1 MIWPFENDTG
11 AVENKLAKRSVQAN
25 RKRNI
30 LVSSIIFLAAFL
42 LSFSMILI
50 VNATIQTKIINRV
63 DNSGEALATI
73 MGIVFVLLCTAG
85 AAIKNII
92 YVSVLQRVR
101 EFARLRTIGAT
112 CRQITSMVKKER
124 QRLSR
129 RYILAGILAGLL
141 VNASLPLDFYP
152 VQSIL
157 CVIAAG
163 AFIWMITCL
172 AFRAPARLA
181 ASTSPLAALRQDGQV
196 IGSHRKSANRQSSR
210 IAGRRCKSAN
220 RRGSQVAGR
229 QCKLVDSPA
238 SDGKSGVPASQ
249 DTHTLDKSA
258 NRHAGQVTGSR
269 RILTPAALGLKFFF
283 SAPKKTLYTFSSLI
297 LSGVLLFSVFSVIK
311 AVNVETLAKGPYR
324 EDSGLYIQL
333 KSTAEEE
340 STYNLM
346 KNSPFTEEL
355 RREVED
361 TPGVT
366 AVYDL
371 KMLNAVISGEDGG
384 VETSIN
390 SIVNEKSFEKQLM
403 EGSLPGDIIA
413 SGASGK
419 DAETTEP
426 EGTPGNDTAGA
437 GSEAAPEK
445 TEDFLLPVIVNR
457 ASPYYQSLG
466 REFAVGD
473 TFTVEIDTGYQKKTV
488 QARVSGFIEDKD
500 TGVILYTK
508 EENLAQIT
516 EINCDLI
523 WYVCLEKGKE
533 EEAADRISGLLQ
545 NDDRVTVNVLADDT
559 AALEEYFHNA
569 ETVIGILV
577 GVIGLFSFLN
587 LLNTCITNAMSRRHD
602 YALLE
607 ATGMTGRQIQ
617 QAWRV
622 ENLSYLLGS
631 FLGSCLLGIPL
642 GIFLCSRIARISGIF
657 YIEYRFPFT
666 FVLLYCIAAALVY
679 GIMTIYQNWD
689 YRQAPVVERIR
700 VYF

>member
-42 LSFSMILI
+42 LSFSIILI

-73 MGIVFVLLCTAG
+73 LGIVFVLLCTAG

-152 VQSIL
+152 VQSIF
-157 CVIAAG
+157 CMIVAG

-196 IGSHRKSANRQSSR
+196 IGDYRKFANRQRSR
-210 IAGRRCKSAN
+210 IAGHRS
-220 RRGSQVAGR
+220 
-229 QCKLVDSPA
+229 
-238 SDGKSGVPASQ
+238 
-249 DTHTLDKSA
+249 KSA
-258 NRHAGQVTGSR
+258 NRHASQVTGSR

-297 LSGVLLFSVFSVIK
+297 LSGVLLFAVFSVIK

-355 RREVED
+355 RQQVED

-371 KMLNAVISGEDGG
+371 KMLDAVISGEDGS

-390 SIVNEKSFEKQLM
+390 SIVNEESFAKQLT
-403 EGSLPGDIIA
+403 EGGLPGDIIA
-413 SGASGK
+413 ESAPGK
-419 DAETTEP
+419 IE
-426 EGTPGNDTAGA
+426 NL
-437 GSEAAPEK
+437 
-445 TEDFLLPVIVNR
+445 LLPVIVNR

-473 TFTVEIDTGYQKKTV
+473 TFTVEIDTGYQKQTM
-488 QARVSGFIEDKD
+488 QALVSGFIENKD

-657 YIEYRFPFT
+657 YIKYRFPFT

>member
-42 LSFSMILI
+42 LSFSIILI

-73 MGIVFVLLCTAG
+73 LGIVFVLLCTAG

-92 YVSVLQRVR
+92 YVSVLQRAR

-152 VQSIL
+152 AQSII
-157 CVIAAG
+157 CMIVAG

-196 IGSHRKSANRQSSR
+196 IGSHRKSANR
-210 IAGRRCKSAN
+210 
-220 RRGSQVAGR
+220 
-229 QCKLVDSPA
+229 
-238 SDGKSGVPASQ
+238 
-249 DTHTLDKSA
+249 
-258 NRHAGQVTGSR
+258 HAGQAAGSR

-371 KMLNAVISGEDGG
+371 KMLDAVISGEDGG

-390 SIVNEKSFEKQLM
+390 SIVNEESFEKQLM

-413 SGASGK
+413 ESAPGK
-419 DAETTEP
+419 IE
-426 EGTPGNDTAGA
+426 NL
-437 GSEAAPEK
+437 
-445 TEDFLLPVIVNR
+445 LLPVIVNR

-473 TFTVEIDTGYQKKTV
+473 TFTVEIDTGYQKQTM
-488 QARVSGFIEDKD
+488 QALVSGFIENKD

-657 YIEYRFPFT
+657 YIKYRFPFT

>member
-42 LSFSMILI
+42 LSFSIILI

-73 MGIVFVLLCTAG
+73 LGIVFVLLCTAG

-152 VQSIL
+152 AQSII
-157 CVIAAG
+157 CMIVAG

-196 IGSHRKSANRQSSR
+196 TGGYRKFANRQRSR
-210 IAGRRCKSAN
+210 IAGHRS
-220 RRGSQVAGR
+220 
-229 QCKLVDSPA
+229 
-238 SDGKSGVPASQ
+238 
-249 DTHTLDKSA
+249 KSA
-258 NRHAGQVTGSR
+258 NRHAGQAAGSR

-355 RREVED
+355 RQQVED

-371 KMLNAVISGEDGG
+371 KMLDAVISGEDGG

-390 SIVNEKSFEKQLM
+390 SIVNEESFEKQLM

-413 SGASGK
+413 ESA
-419 DAETTEP
+419 
-426 EGTPGNDTAGA
+426 PG
-437 GSEAAPEK
+437 K
-445 TEDFLLPVIVNR
+445 TENLLLPVIVNR

-500 TGVILYTK
+500 TGVIPYTK

>member
-73 MGIVFVLLCTAG
+73 LGIVFVLLCTAG

-152 VQSIL
+152 AQSIL
-157 CVIAAG
+157 CMIVAG

-181 ASTSPLAALRQDGQV
+181 ASTSPLAVLRQDGQV
-196 IGSHRKSANRQSSR
+196 TGGYRKFANRQRSR
-210 IAGRRCKSAN
+210 IAGHRS
-220 RRGSQVAGR
+220 
-229 QCKLVDSPA
+229 
-238 SDGKSGVPASQ
+238 
-249 DTHTLDKSA
+249 KSA
-258 NRHAGQVTGSR
+258 NRHASQVTGSR

-413 SGASGK
+413 ESA
-419 DAETTEP
+419 
-426 EGTPGNDTAGA
+426 PG
-437 GSEAAPEK
+437 K
-445 TEDFLLPVIVNR
+445 TENLLLPVIVNR

-488 QARVSGFIEDKD
+488 QARVSGFIEDKN

-508 EENLAQIT
+508 ETNLVRIT
-516 EINCDLI
+516 EINSDLI
-523 WYVCLEKGKE
+523 WYVCFEEGKE
-533 EEAADRISGLLQ
+533 EEAADRIRGLLQ

-559 AALEEYFHNA
+559 AALEEYFYNA

-607 ATGMTGRQIQ
+607 ATGMTGRQIR

-657 YIEYRFPFT
+657 YIKYRFPFT

-689 YRQAPVVERIR
+689 YRQASVVERIR

>member
-73 MGIVFVLLCTAG
+73 LGIVFVLLCTAG

-152 VQSIL
+152 VQSIF
-157 CVIAAG
+157 CMIVAG

-196 IGSHRKSANRQSSR
+196 TGDYRKFANRQRSR
-210 IAGRRCKSAN
+210 IAGHRS
-220 RRGSQVAGR
+220 
-229 QCKLVDSPA
+229 
-238 SDGKSGVPASQ
+238 
-249 DTHTLDKSA
+249 KSA
-258 NRHAGQVTGSR
+258 NRHASQVTGSR

-297 LSGVLLFSVFSVIK
+297 LSGVLLFAVFSVIK

-355 RREVED
+355 RQQVED

-371 KMLNAVISGEDGG
+371 KMLDAVISGEDGS

-390 SIVNEKSFEKQLM
+390 SIVNEESFAKQLT
-403 EGSLPGDIIA
+403 EGGLPGDIIA
-413 SGASGK
+413 ESAPGK
-419 DAETTEP
+419 IE
-426 EGTPGNDTAGA
+426 NL
-437 GSEAAPEK
+437 
-445 TEDFLLPVIVNR
+445 LLPVIVNR

-473 TFTVEIDTGYQKKTV
+473 TFTVEIDTGYQKQTM
-488 QARVSGFIEDKD
+488 QALVSGFIENKD

-642 GIFLCSRIARISGIF
+642 GIFLCSRIARIFGIF
-657 YIEYRFPFT
+657 YIKYRFPFT

>member
-11 AVENKLAKRSVQAN
+11 TVENKLAKRSVQAN

-73 MGIVFVLLCTAG
+73 LGIVFVLLCTAG

-152 VQSIL
+152 VQSIF
-157 CVIAAG
+157 CMIVAG

-196 IGSHRKSANRQSSR
+196 TGDYRKFANRQRSR
-210 IAGRRCKSAN
+210 IAGHRS
-220 RRGSQVAGR
+220 
-229 QCKLVDSPA
+229 
-238 SDGKSGVPASQ
+238 
-249 DTHTLDKSA
+249 KSA
-258 NRHAGQVTGSR
+258 NRHASQVTGSR

-283 SAPKKTLYTFSSLI
+283 SAPKETLYTFSSLI
-297 LSGVLLFSVFSVIK
+297 LSGVLLFAVFSVIK

-355 RREVED
+355 RQQVED

-371 KMLNAVISGEDGG
+371 KMLDAVISGEDGS

-390 SIVNEKSFEKQLM
+390 SIVNEESFAKQLT
-403 EGSLPGDIIA
+403 EGGLPGDIIA
-413 SGASGK
+413 ESAPGK
-419 DAETTEP
+419 IE
-426 EGTPGNDTAGA
+426 NL
-437 GSEAAPEK
+437 
-445 TEDFLLPVIVNR
+445 LLPVIVNR

-473 TFTVEIDTGYQKKTV
+473 TFTVEIDTGYQKQTM
-488 QARVSGFIEDKD
+488 QALVSGFIENKD

-657 YIEYRFPFT
+657 YIKYRFPFT

>member
-11 AVENKLAKRSVQAN
+11 TVENKLAKRSVQAN

-73 MGIVFVLLCTAG
+73 LGIVFVLLCTAG

-152 VQSIL
+152 VQSIF
-157 CVIAAG
+157 CMIVAG

-196 IGSHRKSANRQSSR
+196 TGDYRKFANRQRSR
-210 IAGRRCKSAN
+210 IAGHRS
-220 RRGSQVAGR
+220 
-229 QCKLVDSPA
+229 
-238 SDGKSGVPASQ
+238 
-249 DTHTLDKSA
+249 KSA
-258 NRHAGQVTGSR
+258 NRHASQVTGSR

-297 LSGVLLFSVFSVIK
+297 LSGVLLFAVFSVIK

-355 RREVED
+355 RQQVED

-371 KMLNAVISGEDGG
+371 KMLDAVISGEDGS

-390 SIVNEKSFEKQLM
+390 SIVNEESFAKQLT
-403 EGSLPGDIIA
+403 EGGLPGDIIA
-413 SGASGK
+413 ESAPGK
-419 DAETTEP
+419 IE
-426 EGTPGNDTAGA
+426 NL
-437 GSEAAPEK
+437 
-445 TEDFLLPVIVNR
+445 LLPVIVNR

-473 TFTVEIDTGYQKKTV
+473 TFTVEIDTGYQKQTM
-488 QARVSGFIEDKD
+488 QALVSGFIENKD

-657 YIEYRFPFT
+657 YIKYRFPFT

>member
-73 MGIVFVLLCTAG
+73 LGIVFVLLCTAG

-152 VQSIL
+152 VQSIF
-157 CVIAAG
+157 CMIVAG

-196 IGSHRKSANRQSSR
+196 TGDYRKFANRQRSR
-210 IAGRRCKSAN
+210 IAGHRS
-220 RRGSQVAGR
+220 
-229 QCKLVDSPA
+229 
-238 SDGKSGVPASQ
+238 
-249 DTHTLDKSA
+249 KSA
-258 NRHAGQVTGSR
+258 NRHASQVTGSR

-297 LSGVLLFSVFSVIK
+297 LSGVLLFAVFSVIK

-355 RREVED
+355 RQQVED

-371 KMLNAVISGEDGG
+371 KMLDAVISGEDGS

-390 SIVNEKSFEKQLM
+390 SIVNEESFAKQLT
-403 EGSLPGDIIA
+403 EGGLPGDIIA
-413 SGASGK
+413 ESAPGK
-419 DAETTEP
+419 I
-426 EGTPGNDTAGA
+426 
-437 GSEAAPEK
+437 
-445 TEDFLLPVIVNR
+445 EDLLLPVIVNR

-473 TFTVEIDTGYQKKTV
+473 TFTVEIDTGYQKQTM
-488 QARVSGFIEDKD
+488 QALVSGFIENKD

-523 WYVCLEKGKE
+523 WYVCFEEGKE

-657 YIEYRFPFT
+657 YIKYRFPFT

>member
-42 LSFSMILI
+42 LSFSIILI

-73 MGIVFVLLCTAG
+73 LGIVFVLLCTAG

-92 YVSVLQRVR
+92 YVSVLQRAR

-141 VNASLPLDFYP
+141 VNASLPLDFYSA
-152 VQSIL
+152 QSII
-157 CVIAAG
+157 CMIVAG

-172 AFRAPARLA
+172 AFRTPARLA

-196 IGSHRKSANRQSSR
+196 IGSHRKSANR
-210 IAGRRCKSAN
+210 
-220 RRGSQVAGR
+220 
-229 QCKLVDSPA
+229 
-238 SDGKSGVPASQ
+238 
-249 DTHTLDKSA
+249 
-258 NRHAGQVTGSR
+258 HAGQAAGSR

-371 KMLNAVISGEDGG
+371 KMLDAVISGEDGS

-390 SIVNEKSFEKQLM
+390 SIVNEESFEKQLM

-413 SGASGK
+413 ESAPGK
-419 DAETTEP
+419 IE
-426 EGTPGNDTAGA
+426 NL
-437 GSEAAPEK
+437 
-445 TEDFLLPVIVNR
+445 LLPVIVNR

-473 TFTVEIDTGYQKKTV
+473 TFTVEIDTGYQKQTM
-488 QARVSGFIEDKD
+488 QALVSGFIENKD

-559 AALEEYFHNA
+559 AALKEYFHNA

-607 ATGMTGRQIQ
+607 ATGMTGRQIR

-657 YIEYRFPFT
+657 YIKYRFPFT

>member
-42 LSFSMILI
+42 LSFSIILI

-157 CVIAAG
+157 CMIVAG

-172 AFRAPARLA
+172 AFRAPAKLA

-196 IGSHRKSANRQSSR
+196 TGGYRKSANRQRSR
-210 IAGRRCKSAN
+210 IAGHRS
-220 RRGSQVAGR
+220 
-229 QCKLVDSPA
+229 
-238 SDGKSGVPASQ
+238 
-249 DTHTLDKSA
+249 KSA

-390 SIVNEKSFEKQLM
+390 SIVNEESFEKQLM

-413 SGASGK
+413 ESA
-419 DAETTEP
+419 
-426 EGTPGNDTAGA
+426 PG
-437 GSEAAPEK
+437 K
-445 TEDFLLPVIVNR
+445 TENLLLPVIVNR

-500 TGVILYTK
+500 TGVIPYTK

>member
-73 MGIVFVLLCTAG
+73 LGIVFVLLCTAG

-152 VQSIL
+152 VQSIF
-157 CVIAAG
+157 CMIVAG

-196 IGSHRKSANRQSSR
+196 TGDYRKFANRQRSR
-210 IAGRRCKSAN
+210 IAGHRS
-220 RRGSQVAGR
+220 
-229 QCKLVDSPA
+229 
-238 SDGKSGVPASQ
+238 
-249 DTHTLDKSA
+249 KSA
-258 NRHAGQVTGSR
+258 NRHASQVTGSR

-355 RREVED
+355 RQQVED

-371 KMLNAVISGEDGG
+371 KMLDAVISGEDGS

-390 SIVNEKSFEKQLM
+390 SIVNEESFAKQLT
-403 EGSLPGDIIA
+403 EGGLPGDIIA
-413 SGASGK
+413 ESAPGK
-419 DAETTEP
+419 IE
-426 EGTPGNDTAGA
+426 NL
-437 GSEAAPEK
+437 
-445 TEDFLLPVIVNR
+445 LLPVIVNR

-473 TFTVEIDTGYQKKTV
+473 TFTVEIDTGYQKQTM
-488 QARVSGFIEDKD
+488 QALVSGFIENKD

-657 YIEYRFPFT
+657 YIKYRFPFT

>member
-73 MGIVFVLLCTAG
+73 LGIVFVLLCTAG

-152 VQSIL
+152 VQSIF
-157 CVIAAG
+157 CMIVAG

-196 IGSHRKSANRQSSR
+196 TGDYRKFANRQRSR
-210 IAGRRCKSAN
+210 IAGHRS
-220 RRGSQVAGR
+220 
-229 QCKLVDSPA
+229 
-238 SDGKSGVPASQ
+238 
-249 DTHTLDKSA
+249 KSA
-258 NRHAGQVTGSR
+258 NRHASQVTGSR

-297 LSGVLLFSVFSVIK
+297 LSGVLLFAVFSVIK

-355 RREVED
+355 RQQVED

-371 KMLNAVISGEDGG
+371 KMLDAVISGEDGS

-390 SIVNEKSFEKQLM
+390 SIVNEESFAKQLT
-403 EGSLPGDIIA
+403 EGGLPGDIIA
-413 SGASGK
+413 ESAPGK
-419 DAETTEP
+419 IE
-426 EGTPGNDTAGA
+426 NL
-437 GSEAAPEK
+437 
-445 TEDFLLPVIVNR
+445 LLPVIVNR

-473 TFTVEIDTGYQKKTV
+473 TFTVEIDTGYQKQTM
-488 QARVSGFIEDKD
+488 QALVSGFIENKD

-577 GVIGLFSFLN
+577 GVISLFSFLN

-642 GIFLCSRIARISGIF
+642 GIFLCSRIARIFGIF
-657 YIEYRFPFT
+657 YIKYRFPFT

>member
-42 LSFSMILI
+42 LSFSIILI

-157 CVIAAG
+157 CMIVAG

-172 AFRAPARLA
+172 AFRAPAKLA

-196 IGSHRKSANRQSSR
+196 TGGYRKSANRQRSR
-210 IAGRRCKSAN
+210 IAGHRS
-220 RRGSQVAGR
+220 
-229 QCKLVDSPA
+229 
-238 SDGKSGVPASQ
+238 
-249 DTHTLDKSA
+249 KSA

-413 SGASGK
+413 ESA
-419 DAETTEP
+419 
-426 EGTPGNDTAGA
+426 PG
-437 GSEAAPEK
+437 K
-445 TEDFLLPVIVNR
+445 TENLLLPVIVNR

-488 QARVSGFIEDKD
+488 QARVSGFIEDKN

-508 EENLAQIT
+508 ETNLVRIT
-516 EINCDLI
+516 EINSDLI
-523 WYVCLEKGKE
+523 WYVCFEEGKE
-533 EEAADRISGLLQ
+533 EEAADRIRGLLQ

-607 ATGMTGRQIQ
+607 ATGMTGRQIR

-657 YIEYRFPFT
+657 YIKYRFPFT

>member
-73 MGIVFVLLCTAG
+73 LGIVFVLLCTAG

-152 VQSIL
+152 VQSIF
-157 CVIAAG
+157 CMIVAG

-196 IGSHRKSANRQSSR
+196 TGDYRKFANRQRSR
-210 IAGRRCKSAN
+210 IAGHRS
-220 RRGSQVAGR
+220 
-229 QCKLVDSPA
+229 
-238 SDGKSGVPASQ
+238 
-249 DTHTLDKSA
+249 KSA
-258 NRHAGQVTGSR
+258 NRHASQVTGSR

-297 LSGVLLFSVFSVIK
+297 LSGVLLFAVFSVIK

-355 RREVED
+355 RQQVED

-371 KMLNAVISGEDGG
+371 KMLDAVISGEDGS

-390 SIVNEKSFEKQLM
+390 SIVNEESFAKQLT
-403 EGSLPGDIIA
+403 EGGLPGDIIA
-413 SGASGK
+413 ESAPGK
-419 DAETTEP
+419 IE
-426 EGTPGNDTAGA
+426 NL
-437 GSEAAPEK
+437 
-445 TEDFLLPVIVNR
+445 LLPVIVNR

-473 TFTVEIDTGYQKKTV
+473 TFTVEIDTGYQKQTM
-488 QARVSGFIEDKD
+488 QALVSGFIENKD

-657 YIEYRFPFT
+657 YIKYRFPFT

>member
-42 LSFSMILI
+42 LSFSIILI

-73 MGIVFVLLCTAG
+73 LGIVFVLLCTAG

-152 VQSIL
+152 AQSII
-157 CVIAAG
+157 CMIVAG

-196 IGSHRKSANRQSSR
+196 TGGYRKFANRQRSR
-210 IAGRRCKSAN
+210 IAGHRS
-220 RRGSQVAGR
+220 
-229 QCKLVDSPA
+229 
-238 SDGKSGVPASQ
+238 
-249 DTHTLDKSA
+249 KSA
-258 NRHAGQVTGSR
+258 NRHAGQAAGSR

-355 RREVED
+355 RQQVED

-371 KMLNAVISGEDGG
+371 KMLDAVISGEDGG

-390 SIVNEKSFEKQLM
+390 SIVNEESFEKQLM

-413 SGASGK
+413 ESA
-419 DAETTEP
+419 
-426 EGTPGNDTAGA
+426 PG
-437 GSEAAPEK
+437 K
-445 TEDFLLPVIVNR
+445 TENLLLPVIVNR

-473 TFTVEIDTGYQKKTV
+473 TFTVEIDTGYQKQTM
-488 QARVSGFIEDKD
+488 QALVSGFIENKD

-533 EEAADRISGLLQ
+533 EEAADRISGMLQ

-607 ATGMTGRQIQ
+607 ATGMTGRQIR
-617 QAWRV
+617 QAWRA

-642 GIFLCSRIARISGIF
+642 GMLLCSRIARISGIF

-666 FVLLYCIAAALVY
+666 FVLLYGVAAALVY

>member
-11 AVENKLAKRSVQAN
+11 TVENKLAKRSVQAN

-73 MGIVFVLLCTAG
+73 LGIVFVLLCTAG

-152 VQSIL
+152 VQSIF
-157 CVIAAG
+157 CMIVAG

-196 IGSHRKSANRQSSR
+196 TGDYRKFANRQRSR
-210 IAGRRCKSAN
+210 IAGHRS
-220 RRGSQVAGR
+220 
-229 QCKLVDSPA
+229 
-238 SDGKSGVPASQ
+238 
-249 DTHTLDKSA
+249 KSA
-258 NRHAGQVTGSR
+258 NRHASQVTGSR

-297 LSGVLLFSVFSVIK
+297 LSGVLLFAVFSVIK

-355 RREVED
+355 RQQVED

-371 KMLNAVISGEDGG
+371 KMLDAVISGEDGS

-390 SIVNEKSFEKQLM
+390 SIVNEESFAKQLT
-403 EGSLPGDIIA
+403 EGGLPGDIIA
-413 SGASGK
+413 ESAPGK
-419 DAETTEP
+419 IE
-426 EGTPGNDTAGA
+426 NL
-437 GSEAAPEK
+437 
-445 TEDFLLPVIVNR
+445 LLPVIVNR

-473 TFTVEIDTGYQKKTV
+473 TFTVEIDTGYQKQTM
-488 QARVSGFIEDKD
+488 QALVSGFIENKD

-523 WYVCLEKGKE
+523 WYVCFEEGKE

-657 YIEYRFPFT
+657 YIKYRFPFT